1 MQCSRLRLPLVVCLP
16 PVGHRAWVG
25 VVLLCLSWLL
35 LAATAW
41 AQPGGTDN
49 SSSVAAGGPIRLR
62 PVASP
67 LPDRQAQAPS
77 GADIRRSA
85 TSRDNEALDEFE
97 TYVSRLAGLGQS
109 SPVVI
114 RRFASELVTGGAF
127 DDAEDAQPLVP
138 PDYVI
143 SPGDELQIL
152 FWGSVDADLLL
163 KVDRTGRI
171 SIPRVGAVMV
181 AGVRYGELED
191 VIGKRARQVF
201 RNYQLSVSLGRLRN
215 VRVFVTGY
223 VKRPGTYSVSALSTL
238 VTAVMRAGGPAASGS
253 FRDIQ
258 LRRAGSVPVKV
269 DLYDLMLRGDK
280 SADRSVQADDI
291 IFVGP
296 MGPQVALIGS
306 VNKPAIFEIKPG
318 ETLADVLTMA
328 GGHTSVADRSRLT
341 MERLD
346 DRQVSRVVQLAWP
359 SEAQRVPE
367 NGDVFRA
374 FSAVDTLLPVAQ
386 QNKRIRIEGEV
397 HRSGDFVVPASTTL
411 SGALKLAGGLTPQ
424 AYLFGTEFSRES
436 VRVTQQANYERA
448 VRDLETEF
456 TKATGSQRLLDGQE
470 AAAQAAQ
477 ISATTR
483 LIERLKSIK
492 PSGRI
497 VLQLAPDTRELPD
510 LPLEDGDRIFVPA
523 LPSTVGV
530 FGSVF
535 SSGSYLIEPGR
546 SVGDVLSLA
555 GGPTR
560 GADTNSVFVIRA
572 NGSVVSQPQR
582 AGFLGLT
589 GTVNHL
595 AVLAGDTVFVPEEI
609 YRTSWI
615 QGLKEWSQIL
625 YQFGLGAAAFRT
637 LRN

>member
-1 MQCSRLRLPLVVCLP
+1 
-16 PVGHRAWVG
+16 